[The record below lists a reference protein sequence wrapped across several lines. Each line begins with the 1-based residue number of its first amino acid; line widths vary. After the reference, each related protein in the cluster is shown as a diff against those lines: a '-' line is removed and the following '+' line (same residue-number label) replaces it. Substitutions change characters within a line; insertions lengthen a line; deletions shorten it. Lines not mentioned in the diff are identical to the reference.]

1 MSRVDRWRISSRH
14 NSNRIK
20 SGRLGNVRHKVH
32 KISDRYPTKGIS
44 QFHKLEWKNKRQM
57 LGEPMLR
64 RVHLVRARIQYGKKI
79 LNGMYMYGG
88 KNHEN

>member
-1 MSRVDRWRISSRH
+1 MSRVDHWKIH
-14 NSNRIK
+14 KLCNGNRMK
-20 SGRLGNVRHKVH
+20 SGALGNIRHKVH
-32 KISDRYPTKGIS
+32 KISDRYPTKCIS
-44 QFHKLEWKNKRQM
+44 QFHKLEWNNARKM
-57 LGEPMLR
+57 LGKPTLR

>member
-1 MSRVDRWRISSRH
+1 MSRVDHWKIH
-14 NSNRIK
+14 KLCDGNRMK
-20 SGRLGNVRHKVH
+20 SGTLGNVRHKVH

-44 QFHKLEWKNKRQM
+44 QFHKLEWNNKRKM

-64 RVHLVRARIQYGKKI
+64 RVHLVRVHMQYGKHI
-79 LNGMYMYGG
+79 IRIMEV

>member
-1 MSRVDRWRISSRH
+1 MSRVDHWRIPRVHKGS
-14 NSNRIK
+14 RIK
-20 SGRLGNVRHKVH
+20 SGKLGNVRHKVH

-44 QFHKLEWKNKRQM
+44 QFHKLEWNNKRKM

-64 RVHLVRARIQYGKKI
+64 RVHLVRVHMQYRKQIIRI
-79 LNGMYMYGG
+79 MEV